1 MSSAEKNLVEKHLVL
16 PKAPKPVA
24 NYVTSVLVGDT
35 LYVSGHGPA
44 PLEGVKTIG
53 KVGRDLT
60 TEEGYQAARRTGLS
74 ILATVRET
82 IGSLDRVD
90 RVVKL
95 LGMVNATEDFEFHPR
110 VINGCSDLFVEVFG
124 DPGRGVRS
132 AIGMAS
138 LPGNIA
144 TEIEAI
150 FQVKR

>member
-1 MSSAEKNLVEKHLVL
+1 MSSAEKNLEDKKIVL

-44 PLEGVKTIG
+44 PLEGVKTTG

-60 TEEGYQAARRTGLS
+60 TEEGYQSARRTGLS
-74 ILATVRET
+74 ILSTLKESL
-82 IGSLDRVD
+82 GSLDRVE
-90 RVVKL
+90 RVVKI
-95 LGMVNATEDFEFHPR
+95 LGMVNSTDDFEFHPR

-124 DPGRGVRS
+124 DKGRGARS
-132 AIGMAS
+132 AVGMGS
-138 LPGNIA
+138 LPGNIS

-150 FQVKR
+150 FQIKP